1 MANITL
7 YELSN
12 YNNSQL
18 MPRTFDLDG
27 IDTHEEWLVA
37 IHKWRQALT
46 RETNHLCEEWIV
58 CDYEDIPPGYVGVH
72 DIDPHYWD
80 YKQAVEGSHLDA
92 DVFEAAVALDIEPGM
107 VEELYQGEHDT
118 DEGFAYQLADELGS
132 VPEGYSWPT
141 SCIDWSAAAR
151 DLMMDYGVSGG
162 HYFRTSY

>member
-37 IHKWRQALT
+37 IHKWMQALT
-46 RETNHLCEEWIV
+46 RETNELCEEWIV
-58 CDYEDIPPGYVGVH
+58 CDYEDIPASYVGEH

-80 YKQAVEGSHLDA
+80 YKQAVEDSYLDA
-92 DVFEAAVALDIEPGM
+92 EVFEAAAELDIEPDM
-107 VEELYQGEHDT
+107 VEELYQGEHDN
-118 DEGFAYQLADELGS
+118 DKDFAYQMADELGLL
-132 VPEGYSWPT
+132 PEGYSWPT
-141 SCIDWSAAAR
+141 SCIDWTAAAR
-151 DLMMDYGVSGG
+151 DLMMDYGESGG
-162 HYFRTSY
+162 RYFRTSY

>member
-12 YNNSQL
+12 YNNSKL
-18 MPRTFDLDG
+18 IPRTFNLDA
-27 IDTHEEWLVA
+27 IDSRDEWQAA
-37 IHKWRQALT
+37 IHAWLQALT
-46 RETNHLCEEWIV
+46 DQTSELCEEWIV
-58 CDYEDIPPGYVGVH
+58 CDYEEIPASYVGEY

-80 YKQAVEGSHLDA
+80 YKQAVEGSYLDA
-92 DVFEAAVALDIEPGM
+92 DVFKAAAELDIEPDM
-107 VEELYQGEHDT
+107 VEELYQGEHDN
-118 DEGFAYQLADELGS
+118 DKDFAYQLADELGS

-151 DLMMDYGVSGG
+151 DLMMGYGVSGG